1 MADKSFT
8 ILHLAV
14 NRPLVSDE
22 IIVRSEAIRAPTA
35 VRICA
40 QVRLLMPLKV
50 LTTILVSLSGRWA
63 VGGDCAYFI
72 SDLVRTGRLQSGQV

>member
-1 MADKSFT
+1 MADKSST

-50 LTTILVSLSGRWA
+50 I
-63 VGGDCAYFI
+63 FI